1 MARSFPGLDAYNV
14 WITSMQ
20 YADVEGGKV
29 RASLFVF
36 NFSYTAKSGGR
47 NNLRTRRGYS
57 GLFTQ
62 STSTVAF

>member
-1 MARSFPGLDAYNV
+1 MARSFPGLDCLQCLDYF
-14 WITSMQ
+14 Q

>member
-1 MARSFPGLDAYNV
+1 MARSFPGLDCLQCLA
-14 WITSMQ
+14 MQ

-47 NNLRTRRGYS
+47 NNLRTR
-57 GLFTQ
+57 
-62 STSTVAF
+62 